1 MPINILVDM
10 ISFNRNSKNKIQN
23 MKATN
28 IINNEDATIS
38 YYLSLSQTFGV
49 LYGTLKFLEG
59 TGHAKGPRW
68 LDEVKQPIKE
78 LLYNFF
84 ISTRGNIYDYVEA
97 ISCFSFVLDYSSKYT
112 NSL

>member
-38 YYLSLSQTFGV
+38 YYLSLS
-49 LYGTLKFLEG
+49 
-59 TGHAKGPRW
+59 
-68 LDEVKQPIKE
+68 
-78 LLYNFF
+78 
-84 ISTRGNIYDYVEA
+84 
-97 ISCFSFVLDYSSKYT
+97 
-112 NSL
+112 